1 MTQCLC
7 TEGSQREGGT
17 SEVEETRL
25 SVHVVK
31 LRKWRTKACS
41 WESDWLVRGEKR
53 LMESRLTEGLVIGHY
68 LVLRERA
75 D

>member
-1 MTQCLC
+1 MITQCLC

-41 WESDWLVRGEKR
+41 IWERLVSAQGE
-53 LMESRLTEGLVIGHY
+53 EADGD
-68 LVLRERA
+68 RA
-75 D
+75 Y